1 MTKRLEHELVYDA
14 PLSEVAAM
22 LRDVGFREKVCTRQR
37 VLSQQIDI
45 VDDGDAADI
54 RIERLQAVE
63 KVPSFAAKVVGD
75 QITIVQRE
83 EWSDLHRGSYSVGIP
98 DKPGQISGTVTLAER
113 GAQTVETIRLD
124 IKVSIPL
131 VGGKLEGVVHDLLT
145 SALRTEHEVGVA
157 HLAG

>member
-1 MTKRLEHELVYDA
+1 MTKRLEQDLIYDA

-22 LRDVGFREKVCTRQR
+22 LRDRTFREKVCTRQR
-37 VLSQQIDI
+37 VLSHDI
-45 VDDGDAADI
+45 VITEDGDAADV

-63 KVPSFAAKVVGD
+63 RIPSFAAKVVGD

-83 EWSDLHRGSYSVGIP
+83 EWSDLHRGTYTVGIP
-98 DKPGQISGTVTLAER
+98 DKPGHISGTVTLAER
-113 GAQTVETIRLD
+113 DGRTVETVSLD

-131 VGGKLEGVVHDLLT
+131 VGGKLEGVVLDLLT

>member
-1 MTKRLEHELVYDA
+1 MTKRLEQELIYDA

-22 LRDVGFREKVCTRQR
+22 LRDAAFREKVCARQR
-37 VLSQQIDI
+37 VLSHQIDI
-45 VDDGDAADI
+45 TEDGEAADI

-83 EWSDLHRGSYSVGIP
+83 EWSDLHEGSYSVGIP
-98 DKPGQISGTVTLAER
+98 DKPGHISGTVTLTER

-131 VGGKLEGVVHDLLT
+131 VGSKLEGVVHDLLT
-145 SALRTEHEVGVA
+145 SALRTEHEGGVA